1 MNDNKISQLCGNIAY
16 KIWWLADSLHD
27 CSFSP
32 VSARF
37 TAFRAKG
44 GKVEL
49 CQKPSPEREQSS
61 PPTKTISR
69 PLSRH
74 GINFQRGQAAKFIP
88 GRQEP
93 RLRWSQTAN
102 HSYADRLRKM
112 DGKFSSICGLFQLK
126 GSPFALNALF
136 WSKYSTILHN
146 AVRCD
151 FAVKVRC
158 GLRHKKYETTR
169 QRHPAEL
176 VCNWLGFLFPP
187 RNFRCA
193 EISLGIN
200 NNSSCLFLSSR

>member
-27 CSFSP
+27 CSLSP
-32 VSARF
+32 VSTRF

-74 GINFQRGQAAKFIP
+74 GINFQRGQAAAKFIP
-88 GRQEP
+88 RRQEP

-112 DGKFSSICGLFQLK
+112 DGKFFLNLWSFPAERKSICIKCTFLIKIF
-126 GSPFALNALF
+126 
-136 WSKYSTILHN
+136 HN
-146 AVRCD
+146 LA
-151 FAVKVRC
+151 
-158 GLRHKKYETTR
+158 
-169 QRHPAEL
+169 
-176 VCNWLGFLFPP
+176 
-187 RNFRCA
+187 
-193 EISLGIN
+193 
-200 NNSSCLFLSSR
+200 